1 MKQIDKIK
9 DELKKPL
16 DSKAQ
21 RELRRSAEDMTMG
34 GADVILSTLSS
45 SLSREM
51 DKYFVKG
58 VGNGRSAGAM
68 RPITVCI
75 MGRV

>member
-9 DELKKPL
+9 DELKKPV

-21 RELRRSAEDMTMG
+21 RELRTSAEDWTMV
-34 GADVILSTLSS
+34 GADVILSTLST

-51 DKYFVKG
+51 DK
-58 VGNGRSAGAM
+58 
-68 RPITVCI
+68 
-75 MGRV
+75 

>member
-9 DELKKPL
+9 EDLKKPL
-16 DSKAQ
+16 GSKAQ
-21 RELRRSAEDMTMG
+21 RELRKSAEDRTMT

-51 DKYFVKG
+51 DKYLV
-58 VGNGRSAGAM
+58 
-68 RPITVCI
+68 
-75 MGRV
+75 